1 MNQPAGIDVDENGTV
16 YVADPRNNHV
26 QVFDRGGTF
35 LRRFPEAAGVPRED
49 VSAGTTVT
57 PMDVAVAGDS
67 VYVADV
73 DRLLVFTNEGEFLR
87 QFGQAG
93 TDRVHFDGLTGVDAT
108 DDGRIYLADS
118 GNGRVLVMEANG
130 EKIWSVG
137 TSLGQSELLTES
149 HTYLYQFGLPR
160 SVAAMDDGTVA
171 VLDVVDSTL
180 VLFTGEG
187 EFVARY
193 GMRGSSPAE
202 FSSPGGI
209 DAAGDVLLIADTWN
223 HRIQV
228 VEPAR

>member
-1 MNQPAGIDVDENGTV
+1 
-16 YVADPRNNHV
+16 
-26 QVFDRGGTF
+26 
-35 LRRFPEAAGVPRED
+35 
-49 VSAGTTVT
+49 
-57 PMDVAVAGDS
+57 
-67 VYVADV
+67 
-73 DRLLVFTNEGEFLR
+73 
-87 QFGQAG
+87 
-93 TDRVHFDGLTGVDAT
+93 
-108 DDGRIYLADS
+108 
-118 GNGRVLVMEANG
+118 
-130 EKIWSVG
+130 
-137 TSLGQSELLTES
+137 
-149 HTYLYQFGLPR
+149 
-160 SVAAMDDGTVA
+160 MDDGTVA